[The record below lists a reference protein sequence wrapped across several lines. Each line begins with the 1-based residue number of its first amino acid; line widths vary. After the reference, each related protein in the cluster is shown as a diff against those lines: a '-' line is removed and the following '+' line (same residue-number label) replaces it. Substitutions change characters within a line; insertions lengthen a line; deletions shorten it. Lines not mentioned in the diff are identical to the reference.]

1 MQKSNKEL
9 CEKIVLLEDAILNLK
24 ESFNSDKEAL
34 SIQNE
39 QLLEALASQENIDS
53 SIVQSNVKELEDELS
68 LAISERSV
76 LENELNIALQQLAN
90 SQNDILDTDTMC
102 NDEVQS
108 LKAQLAEYQSL
119 IASLQSS
126 TAEAERTITEL
137 EDAKQLICD
146 DASLSQRNEKDD
158 ESQYAI
164 SQIQES
170 VKEHLEIEKQLRTQ
184 IATLV
189 CQVDKSEEIDAH
201 NQQEISRLKII
212 VHSLTTQL
220 EELDIKLQNLEAE
233 SSHEISL
240 LLEKIV
246 ILEAELEL
254 AKSHETESSD
264 PVQARLIHYRSESEY
279 LRKEN
284 QELRDRIYLLEEE
297 TQKSDVNLLNDLQN
311 VVQLKTEKIEILK
324 QKAHREQQTVDLKIA
339 QLHIKNE
346 QQAVELQ
353 EARTANSSR
362 NPTPGKRLVTIYISF
377 CIYRFLRNQFS
388 A

>member
-39 QLLEALASQENIDS
+39 QLLEALSSQENIDS
-53 SIVQSNVKELEDELS
+53 SIVQSKVKELEDELS

-146 DASLSQRNEKDD
+146 DASKKDD

-170 VKEHLEIEKQLRTQ
+170 VKEHFEIEKQLRTQ

-212 VHSLTTQL
+212 VHSLTAQL

-297 TQKSDVNLLNDLQN
+297 TQKSDANLLNDLQN
-311 VVQLKTEKIEILK
+311 VVQLKTENIEILK

>member
-1 MQKSNKEL
+1 LQKSNKEL

-53 SIVQSNVKELEDELS
+53 SIVQSKVKELEDELS

-146 DASLSQRNEKDD
+146 DASKKDD

-297 TQKSDVNLLNDLQN
+297 TQKSDANLLNDLQN
-311 VVQLKTEKIEILK
+311 VVQLKTENIEILK